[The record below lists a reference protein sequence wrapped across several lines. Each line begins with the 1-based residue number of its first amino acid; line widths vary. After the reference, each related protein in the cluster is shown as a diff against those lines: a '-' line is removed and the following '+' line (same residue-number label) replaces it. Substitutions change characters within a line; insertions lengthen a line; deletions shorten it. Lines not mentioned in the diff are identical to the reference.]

1 MPARNVA
8 AYDGLSRSSAA
19 QHRSESAS
27 RRHRRASSVPKNR
40 RARRRDTRGPNHY
53 AASISTAR
61 NIGSPRSRWHEPR
74 SRQQKMRRAIA
85 RDVIACASNRREN
98 AICLARLPMS
108 PGPKFADGSGQ
119 ERRGAAAQIGG
130 GYIGNVTT
138 PEASLSREGICGSVD
153 SRGSLAG
160 RNRNLALQLRGSAG
174 LAPAFPTRISRH
186 TTRLPRQVNR
196 RLEADQRFGIWNLT
210 RGGGVG
216 CSNMAASRRENRENG
231 SVDLRH
237 TWVAGA
243 ADILF
248 GCQALSSGKRDCEL
262 AGFDVAAVS
271 RIGSA

>member
-1 MPARNVA
+1 MTSLCSRTDLAARTM
-8 AYDGLSRSSAA
+8 RS
-19 QHRSESAS
+19 
-27 RRHRRASSVPKNR
+27 
-40 RARRRDTRGPNHY
+40 RARPIDGRMRFVLPVFQCRLAET
-53 AASISTAR
+53 
-61 NIGSPRSRWHEPR
+61 SRIE
-74 SRQQKMRRAIA
+74 
-85 RDVIACASNRREN
+85 
-98 AICLARLPMS
+98 
-108 PGPKFADGSGQ
+108 SGQ
-119 ERRGAAAQIGG
+119 ERRGAAARIGG

-186 TTRLPRQVNR
+186 TTRLPSQVNR
-196 RLEADQRFGIWNLT
+196 RWKWSRQFGILILT

-216 CSNMAASRRENRENG
+216 CSNMAASRSENRENG
-231 SVDLRH
+231 SADLRDA
-237 TWVAGA
+237 WVAGA

-248 GCQALSSGKRDCEL
+248 GCQALSFGKRYCEL